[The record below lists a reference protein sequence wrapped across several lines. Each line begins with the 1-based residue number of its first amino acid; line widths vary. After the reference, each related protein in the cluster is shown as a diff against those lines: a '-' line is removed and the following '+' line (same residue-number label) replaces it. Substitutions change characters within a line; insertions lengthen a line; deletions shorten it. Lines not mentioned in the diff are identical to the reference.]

1 MKYRKLTTILM
12 FVCIFVACSNKSV
25 KSQTSENQK
34 ETMVLIETEFGDMK
48 VKLYNETPI
57 HRDNFLKLVREG
69 FYDDLLFHRVISD
82 FMIQGGDPESKN
94 ANLNKP
100 LGNGGPGYDLPA
112 EIVSSKFHKKGALA
126 AARLGD
132 QMNPERKSSGSQF
145 YLVQGK
151 VYSEPELK
159 QFSDQQRFRAVRAEA
174 MKRFQEHQATIQK
187 WQNEGKSDS
196 VNSLV
201 IKIQEDAE
209 AAISTELYKMS
220 EERRIA
226 YTTIGGT
233 PHLDDAYTV
242 FGEVVEGFAVIDS
255 ISQVKKGAA
264 DRPVSNVK
272 MKIIEIK

>member
-1 MKYRKLTTILM
+1 MKYRNLFFIFSL
-12 FVCIFVACSNKSV
+12 VCVFVACGNKSV
-25 KSQTSENQK
+25 KSQPSENQK
-34 ETMVLIETEFGDMK
+34 ETMVLIQTEFGDMK

-94 ANLNKP
+94 ANPNKP

-112 EIVSSKFHKKGALA
+112 ELVPSKFHKKGALA

-145 YLVQGK
+145 YVVQGK

-159 QFSDQQRFRAVRAEA
+159 QFSDQQRFRAVRTEA
-174 MKRFQEHQATIQK
+174 MKRFQHHQATIQK
-187 WQNEGKSDS
+187 WQSEGKSDS
-196 VNSLV
+196 INSLV
-201 IKIQEDAE
+201 IKIQEEAE
-209 AAISTELYKMS
+209 ASISTELYNMS
-220 EERRIA
+220 EERRKA

-255 ISQVKKGAA
+255 IANVKTGAS
-264 DRPVSNVK
+264 DRPVSNIK
-272 MKIIEIK
+272 MKIVEIK

>member
-34 ETMVLIETEFGDMK
+34 EILVLIQTEFGDMK

-94 ANLNKP
+94 ANPNKP

-112 EIVSSKFHKKGALA
+112 ELVPSKFHKKGALA

-145 YLVQGK
+145 YVVQGK

-159 QFSDQQRFRAVRAEA
+159 QFSDQQRFRAVRTEA
-174 MKRFQEHQATIQK
+174 MKRFQQHQATIQK
-187 WQNEGKSDS
+187 WQSEGQSDS
-196 VNSLV
+196 INSLV
-201 IKIQEDAE
+201 IKIQEEAE
-209 AAISTELYKMS
+209 ASISTELYNMS
-220 EERRIA
+220 EERRKA

-255 ISQVKKGAA
+255 IAHVKTGAS
-264 DRPVSNVK
+264 DRPVSNIK
-272 MKIIEIK
+272 MKIVEIK

>member
-34 ETMVLIETEFGDMK
+34 ETMVLIETEFGNMK

-112 EIVSSKFHKKGALA
+112 EIVPSKFHKKGALA

-145 YLVQGK
+145 YLVKGK

-159 QFSDQQRFRAVRAEA
+159 QFSDQQRFRAVRAEG
-174 MKRFQEHQATIQK
+174 MKQFQQHQAIIQK

-196 VNSLV
+196 INLLV
-201 IKIQEDAE
+201 IKIQEHAE
-209 AAISTELYKMS
+209 AAVAPELYKMS
-220 EERRIA
+220 EERQSA
-226 YTTIGGT
+226 YTTMGGT

-242 FGEVVEGFAVIDS
+242 FGEVVEGFEVIDS
-255 ISQVKKGAA
+255 IAQVKTGAA
-264 DRPVSNVK
+264 DRPVSNIK

>member
-34 ETMVLIETEFGDMK
+34 ETMVLIETEFGNMK

-112 EIVSSKFHKKGALA
+112 ELVPSKFHKKGALA

>member
-34 ETMVLIETEFGDMK
+34 ETMVLIETEFGNMK

-112 EIVSSKFHKKGALA
+112 EIVPSKFHKKGALA

-145 YLVQGK
+145 YLVKGK

-159 QFSDQQRFRAVRAEA
+159 QFSDQQRFRAVRAEG
-174 MKRFQEHQATIQK
+174 MKQFQQHQAIIQK

-196 VNSLV
+196 INSLV

-209 AAISTELYKMS
+209 AAVAPELYKMN
-220 EERRIA
+220 EERQSA
-226 YTTIGGT
+226 YTKMGGT

-242 FGEVVEGFAVIDS
+242 FGEVVEGFEVIDS
-255 ISQVKKGAA
+255 ISQVKTGAA
-264 DRPVSNVK
+264 DRPVSNIK

>member
-1 MKYRKLTTILM
+1 MKYRNLFFIFSL
-12 FVCIFVACSNKSV
+12 VCVFVACVNKSV
-25 KSQTSENQK
+25 KSQPSENQN
-34 ETMVLIETEFGDMK
+34 ETMVLIQTEFGDMK

-94 ANLNKP
+94 ANPNKP

-112 EIVSSKFHKKGALA
+112 ELVPSKFHKKGALA

-145 YLVQGK
+145 YVVQGK

-159 QFSDQQRFRAVRAEA
+159 QFSDQQRFRAVRTEA
-174 MKRFQEHQATIQK
+174 MKRFQQHQATIQK
-187 WQNEGKSDS
+187 WQSEGKSDS
-196 VNSLV
+196 INSLV
-201 IKIQEDAE
+201 IKIQEEAE
-209 AAISTELYKMS
+209 ASISAELFNMS
-220 EERRIA
+220 EERRKA

-255 ISQVKKGAA
+255 IAHVKTGAS
-264 DRPVSNVK
+264 DRPVSNIK
-272 MKIIEIK
+272 MKIVEIK